1 MKRVDPK
8 RRINR
13 GGDRER
19 RSFRK
24 DLRPADTEFEDAIAD
39 LQRAWRQPPT
49 LLGRR
54 SRSERLAWQHLIE
67 VCRSKRAVP
76 D

>member
-1 MKRVDPK
+1 MKRIFPK
-8 RRINR
+8 RPR

-24 DLRPADTEFEDAIAD
+24 DLRPADTEFENAIAD

-67 VCRSKRAVP
+67 VCRSKRAML
-76 D
+76 DD